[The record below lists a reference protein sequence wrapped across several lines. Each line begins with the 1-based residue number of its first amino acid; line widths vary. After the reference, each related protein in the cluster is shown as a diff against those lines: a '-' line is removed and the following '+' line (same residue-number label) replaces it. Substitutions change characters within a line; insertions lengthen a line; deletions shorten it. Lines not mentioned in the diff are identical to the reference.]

1 MLAHHV
7 RKEEFTKKKKKKKKK
22 KIKNIYI
29 LILYIDLCLY
39 LKIDIFFII

>member
-7 RKEEFTKKKKKKKKK
+7 RKEEFTKKKKKKKK